1 MDLVTLVTACALA
14 VDPKLMHALVW
25 HQSGGEPWAV
35 SVQGERSP
43 RVYAGMDDAIREARA
58 SPIGSVVRVGLA
70 GLSVPPSR
78 VTASV
83 LLPCR
88 NVAMAAAQIAKHASR
103 CKTHPRLKRP
113 TRPSVRS
120 LSIAAPGSSRTSIS
134 RPTLRHPWPRAT
146 PPISTCHGA
155 RVRRFSIQR
164 PIRRPTQTLPSSPL
178 PLPPMSVCGAGQA
191 RFSQRDPIG
200 WRANPRAA
208 RLSVRLQSNHLCHVC
223 PQRLQQKAMRRT
235 VTCLCAAQAWAFH
248 DGARREAS

>member
-83 LLPCR
+83 LLRHAATWRWQPLR
-88 NVAMAAAQIAKHASR
+88 SPSTPAAAKRIRVS
-103 CKTHPRLKRP
+103 RP

-248 DGARREAS
+248 DGARRESS